1 MKSVK
6 EIEKIPLEDLIE
18 VSADES
24 IKVPEELYGRLAQND
39 DREVARNRW
48 YKIAGAA
55 AIVILAVGLSLLKA
69 ENEPKDT
76 FSDPYLA
83 YAELERA
90 LAIVS
95 DGIQKGMDK
104 TVEILK

>member
-6 EIEKIPLEDLIE
+6 EIENIPFENLVD
-18 VSADES
+18 VSMDDGL
-24 IKVPEELYGRLAQND
+24 KVPENLSERLSRNAE
-39 DREVARNRW
+39 REVWRKRM
-48 YKIAGAA
+48 YRVAGAA
-55 AIVILAVGLSLLKA
+55 AIVILAVGLSLIRT
-69 ENEPKDT
+69 NDEPKDT

-104 TVEILK
+104 TIEILK